1 MAGDFTS
8 AWDSVEKSEGA
19 VGGRDGEGD
28 DDVVEAVG
36 GVGEAGV
43 GIENDVGGAG
53 GSLKIGWAHG
63 NLLDGLEGSRLCVPA
78 EDDYGGGHLGDAVSD
93 AAVGVELEG
102 SWTGAGSGVPGGGFA
117 WAELS
122 GARIEAIDVDA
133 IEAEIVDE
141 QEAVV
146 GGDGDA
152 VGVRGFLTGWVGAA
166 AGVLEERDGGAEV
179 PVERDG
185 E

>member
-1 MAGDFTS
+1 M
-8 AWDSVEKSEGA
+8 WVE
-19 VGGRDGEGD
+19 
-28 DDVVEAVG
+28 DDVITA
-36 GVGEAGV
+36 
-43 GIENDVGGAG
+43 GGA
-53 GSLKIGWAHG
+53 LKIGWAHG
-63 NLLDGLEGSRLCVPA
+63 NLLDGLEGSRFCVPA

-117 WAELS
+117 WGELS

-146 GGDGDA
+146 GGDGYA
-152 VGVRGFLTGWVGAA
+152 VGVRGFLACGVGAA
-166 AGVLEERDGGAEV
+166 AGELEEGDGGAEV
-179 PVERDG
+179 PVERDR

>member
-43 GIENDVGGAG
+43 WVEDDVVTAGGA
-53 GSLKIGWAHG
+53 LKVGWAHG
-63 NLLDGLEGSRLCVPA
+63 ELLDGLEDSRLRVPA
-78 EDDYGGGHLGDAVSD
+78 EDDYGRGHLGDAEGD

-102 SWTGAGSGVPGGGFA
+102 SGTGAWSRVPGVGFV
-117 WAELS
+117 WSEL
-122 GARIEAIDVDA
+122 RC
-133 IEAEIVDE
+133 
-141 QEAVV
+141 
-146 GGDGDA
+146 
-152 VGVRGFLTGWVGAA
+152 GW
-166 AGVLEERDGGAEV
+166 
-179 PVERDG
+179 
-185 E
+185 